1 MPNITTNHAI
11 TYTNSKGKIKRK
23 IFCSCMKTKEKNL
36 SMKQQTK
43 RKYFDQLH
51 NKLLYGV

>member
-1 MPNITTNHAI
+1 
-11 TYTNSKGKIKRK
+11 
-23 IFCSCMKTKEKNL
+23 MKTKEKNL